1 MEKIIKNYDELATT
15 PLRRDAMDILETAYE
30 SINTKNLIK
39 KTVVRSDGRVRIQ
52 DVEFKLEDYDRV
64 FFVGIGKC
72 SVDAATAIEDILGD
86 KITDGLVID
95 QKSRTFKKV
104 RSFVGTHPY
113 PSEQNV
119 TAAKEVVAMLT
130 GLTEK
135 DLVLTVISGGGSSLL
150 SLPHKISTD
159 TLMLITRIMMDKG
172 APIHE
177 LNIVRKHLSEVQGGQ
192 LAKIAYPAKI
202 VSLIFSDVPGNDL
215 TTIASG
221 PTVSDEST
229 IHEAEALFVKYD
241 ILKECRLISLEAVET
256 PKEEK
261 YFENVHNLLV
271 LSNDIA
277 LEAMKTKATDLGYSA
292 EILNDK
298 IQGEARELGKTMAQ
312 MPVEKKKCYLYGGE
326 TTVTVVRQNG
336 SGGRNQ
342 ELVLGALPS
351 IKDNVVVVAAGSDG
365 WDNSDTSGAIGDK
378 PLFENAEKL
387 KISAEK
393 FLDDNNSFT
402 FFDRVK
408 TASPADEPARAG
420 HIMTGRTGANVAD
433 FYFVLMG

>member
-1 MEKIIKNYDELATT
+1 MEKMIKNYDELATT
-15 PLRRDAMDILETAYE
+15 PLRRDALDILETAYE
-30 SINTKNLIK
+30 AVNTKNIIK
-39 KTVVRSDGRVRIQ
+39 NTLVKSDGTVKIQ
-52 DVEFKLEDYDRV
+52 DVEFKLEDYDRL

-72 SVDAATAIEDILGD
+72 AVDAAAAIEDILGD
-86 KITDGLVID
+86 KITDGVVID
-95 QKSRTFKKV
+95 QKAGVFKKI

-119 TAAKEVVAMLT
+119 TAAKEVVTMLSK
-130 GLTEK
+130 LTDK

-159 TLMLITRIMMDKG
+159 MLMLITRTMMDKG
-172 APIHE
+172 APIRE

-192 LAKIAYPAKI
+192 LAKTAYPAKI

-215 TTIASG
+215 ATIASG
-221 PTVSDEST
+221 PTVRDEST
-229 IHEAEALFVKYD
+229 LHEAEALFVKYD
-241 ILKECRLISLEAVET
+241 ILKECRLVTLEAVET

-277 LEAMKTKATDLGYSA
+277 LAAMKTKATELGYSA

-298 IQGEARELGKTMAQ
+298 VQGEARELGKTMAQ
-312 MPVEKKKCYLYGGE
+312 MPIERKNCFLYGGE
-326 TTVTVVRQNG
+326 TTVTVIRQNG
-336 SGGRNQ
+336 TGGRNQ

-365 WDNSDTSGAIGDK
+365 WDNSDTAGAIGDK
-378 PLFENAEKL
+378 PLFENAEKF

-402 FFDRVK
+402 FFERVK
-408 TASPADEPARAG
+408 TASPADDPARAG